1 MAFPSVAIPACP
13 VPCRY
18 GPMPQRRLRELDKRA
33 GHSGKYRS
41 PEYTLMINI
50 SHPSLTSIAL
60 KVGKPDKPS
69 VSANLHVADNISM
82 GAKMHFPGPW
92 LDKKR
97 ASLSPLQQKM
107 FDVALKVL
115 SGEERPK
122 SVRASENGR
131 EIELDRPAH
140 GATTLSIGLEKPM
153 SEVLDFLGMSDGKGR
168 ALLTL
173 GTKMAN
179 AVSPPAPQPE
189 SPAKSTHKDF
199 LSSGNLGA
207 TILGNLLSKT
217 PVQGRQNTGVNNATD
232 QPQQSSGPAQPL
244 PTRASREDANP
255 NVRSDFET
263 QSPRAEAPQRP
274 AMQET
279 GVIRQRPSSEQS
291 ETSPPQPSQ
300 PVR

>member
-1 MAFPSVAIPACP
+1 
-13 VPCRY
+13 
-18 GPMPQRRLRELDKRA
+18 
-33 GHSGKYRS
+33 
-41 PEYTLMINI
+41 MINI
-50 SHPSLTSIAL
+50 SHPSLTSVAL

-122 SVRASENGR
+122 SVRASETGR

-179 AVSPPAPQPE
+179 TVSPPPTPPQPE

-207 TILGNLLSKT
+207 TILGNLLNKT
-217 PVQGRQNTGVNNATD
+217 SSHGRQNTGVNNATD
-232 QPQQSSGPAQPL
+232 QPQQNSGTAQPL
-244 PTRASREDANP
+244 PTRAPREDANS
-255 NVRSDFET
+255 NVRSDFEN
-263 QSPRAEAPQRP
+263 QGPRAEAPQPP
-274 AMQET
+274 AKKET
-279 GVIRQRPSSEQS
+279 GVIRQKPSTEQPKNGP
-291 ETSPPQPSQ
+291 TQTGQPD
-300 PVR
+300 R

>member
-1 MAFPSVAIPACP
+1 
-13 VPCRY
+13 
-18 GPMPQRRLRELDKRA
+18 
-33 GHSGKYRS
+33 
-41 PEYTLMINI
+41 MINI
-50 SHPSLTSIAL
+50 SHPSLTSVAL

-122 SVRASENGR
+122 SVRASETGR

-153 SEVLDFLGMSDGKGR
+153 SEVLDYLGMSDGKGR

-179 AVSPPAPQPE
+179 AVSPPPTPPQPE

-199 LSSGNLGA
+199 LKSGNLSA
-207 TILGNLLSKT
+207 TILGNLLNKT
-217 PVQGRQNTGVNNATD
+217 SSHGRQNTGVNNAMN
-232 QPQQSSGPAQPL
+232 QPQQSSATAQRL
-244 PTRASREDANP
+244 PTRAPLEDASA
-255 NVRSDFET
+255 NVNSDVDS
-263 QSPRAEAPQRP
+263 QGPRVEAPQP
-274 AMQET
+274 SATKET
-279 GVIRQRPSSEQS
+279 GTSRRKPSTELSKNSATQ
-291 ETSPPQPSQ
+291 TGQPD
-300 PVR
+300 R

>member
-1 MAFPSVAIPACP
+1 
-13 VPCRY
+13 
-18 GPMPQRRLRELDKRA
+18 
-33 GHSGKYRS
+33 
-41 PEYTLMINI
+41 MINI
-50 SHPSLTSIAL
+50 SHPSLTSVAL

-122 SVRASENGR
+122 SVRASETGR

-153 SEVLDFLGMSDGKGR
+153 SEVLDYLGMSDGKGR

-179 AVSPPAPQPE
+179 TVSPPPPQPE

-207 TILGNLLSKT
+207 TILESLLNKT
-217 PVQGRQNTGVNNATD
+217 PGHGRQNTGVNNATNRS
-232 QPQQSSGPAQPL
+232 QQSSATAQPL
-244 PTRASREDANP
+244 PTHAPREDAIAS
-255 NVRSDFET
+255 VRSDFDT
-263 QSPRAEAPQRP
+263 QGPRVEAPQSP
-274 AMQET
+274 ATKAT
-279 GVIRQRPSSEQS
+279 GTSRQKLSTEQLKAS
-291 ETSPPQPSQ
+291 ATQTFE
-300 PVR
+300 

>member
-1 MAFPSVAIPACP
+1 
-13 VPCRY
+13 
-18 GPMPQRRLRELDKRA
+18 
-33 GHSGKYRS
+33 
-41 PEYTLMINI
+41 MINI
-50 SHPSLTSIAL
+50 SHPSLTSVAL

-97 ASLSPLQQKM
+97 ASLDPLQQKM

-115 SGEERPK
+115 SGEEHPK
-122 SVRASENGR
+122 SVRAFKTGR

-179 AVSPPAPQPE
+179 AVSPPPPQPE
-189 SPAKSTHKDF
+189 SAAKATHNDF

-207 TILGNLLSKT
+207 TILGNLLNKT
-217 PVQGRQNTGVNNATD
+217 PVHGRQNTGVNNPTD
-232 QPQQSSGPAQPL
+232 QPLQNSGAAQPL
-244 PTRASREDANP
+244 PARPSREDGSSRGNP
-255 NVRSDFET
+255 
-263 QSPRAEAPQRP
+263 A
-274 AMQET
+274 
-279 GVIRQRPSSEQS
+279 
-291 ETSPPQPSQ
+291 
-300 PVR
+300 